1 MISVEVVLRVS
12 GEVFSIFS
20 VSLSY
25 TKMWLYIRD
34 RNYER
39 SEQEGQLELVEI

>member
-20 VSLSY
+20 VSSSY
-25 TKMWLYIRD
+25 TKMWLYKREIGTMRD
-34 RNYER
+34 QNKRDN
-39 SEQEGQLELVEI
+39 